1 VRIVWTLPWHQGDCW
16 CRINQC
22 IGGFPVGERGNPVR
36 SFLTRS
42 SSLVCGTRV
51 RSSRASAWASLC
63 AWVAATFLATLLAA
77 NTVWPWYVV
86 WILPSLALV
95 LDPLLIVLALPLIV
109 LKPFLPIMYRSEY
122 LPNGAATMLLY
133 AATGAVWLIMLLRT
147 KRTS

>member
-1 VRIVWTLPWHQGDCW
+1 MYRWFSG
-16 CRINQC
+16 RR
-22 IGGFPVGERGNPVR
+22 ERE
-36 SFLTRS
+36 
-42 SSLVCGTRV
+42 
-51 RSSRASAWASLC
+51 SRASAWASLC
-63 AWVAATFLATLLAA
+63 AWVAATLLATLLAA